1 MPLIYQ
7 PDHVNLE
14 RVLLW
19 TMFSYWSC
27 FLLLSG
33 ECNSNLLLK
42 SHVGM
47 NSDKIIYLTNPIVT
61 SKLHARAMMSRFLNL
76 STILPSDIRNAIFM
90 ITMDVNALNTNYFYV
105 WYLIWYSI
113 NLGKTSSPPTQN
125 TQRACPRLVIYYM
138 VISWNPV
145 SRIFQV

>member
-1 MPLIYQ
+1 MPISLILFIYQ

-19 TMFSYWSC
+19 TTFSYWSC

-42 SHVGM
+42 SLVGM
-47 NSDKIIYLTNPIVT
+47 NSGKIIYLTNLIVT

-76 STILPSDIRNAIFM
+76 STILPSDIRNATFM
-90 ITMDVNALNTNYFYV
+90 ITMDVNALNTNYIYV
-105 WYLIWYSI
+105 WYLLWLSI
-113 NLGKTSSPPTQN
+113 YGFFLKPNINDLSGLMN
-125 TQRACPRLVIYYM
+125 TKQSYLA
-138 VISWNPV
+138 
-145 SRIFQV
+145 